1 MRRFLSRVAKA
12 FIILTILTIILVLYI
27 RRVTGIIMPYN
38 IVTVSTLLSS
48 FFAAL
53 ARTVFK
59 SEKGIPVVNAVL
71 GYLLIIPILFIIR
84 ATYNNYLFQLS
95 YLIYIIMAVILI
107 IYGIALLVAKK
118 KYKQEVDE
126 LNRLLLDKQEDDDF
140 DE

>member
-1 MRRFLSRVAKA
+1 
-12 FIILTILTIILVLYI
+12 
-27 RRVTGIIMPYN
+27 MPYN

-126 LNRLLLDKQEDDDF
+126 LNRLLLDKQEEDDF